1 MSVRTILLNT
11 LLGFF
16 STINF
21 SLNAQDT
28 VLVDEQELLG
38 KLENSNWEVR
48 IAEQEYL
55 SAKADYRQ
63 SNGVFLPQVE
73 LSYTAITTNNPLMAF
88 GSKLNQEVVSMQD
101 FNPALLND
109 PDRIDNFATEVA
121 VNQPLINIDGIYQRR
136 AAKAKMKAI
145 QLKSQ
150 RTLSVMKIELKK
162 AYMMLQLAYRA
173 KDVIDKAVEMA
184 QSGYSMVSDY
194 YEEGMVQKADL
205 LMADLHLKQV
215 QTKKQAV
222 KNQILSASNQ
232 IAYLV
237 GDSSREKLYKPKDE
251 LDSNIATQ
259 IPEVGFNENRDDIQ
273 AMENAAE
280 AYKKM
285 SQASKMSFLPRLN
298 AFGRY
303 QLYDDEPLQADA
315 NGYLVG
321 ARLSWSL
328 FNGYQNA
335 AKSEKAKIEYQK
347 AMHEAEQ
354 YKSKSTSEFVET
366 KNNLQLAIFKVKQ
379 EKLALQQA
387 EEAYQIRKDRFS
399 EGLEKTTD
407 LLQTETQLYQTEL
420 GLLKALFEYHIT
432 KAYLEFLTQ

>member
-1 MSVRTILLNT
+1 MSVKTFLVSCVLT
-11 LLGFF
+11 LGCALC
-16 STINF
+16 STL
-21 SLNAQDT
+21 SAQDT
-28 VLVDEQELLG
+28 VKVNEQELLQ
-38 KLENSNWEVR
+38 KLANSNWEVR

-55 SAKADYRQ
+55 SARADYRQ
-63 SNGVFLPQVE
+63 SNGIFLPQVE
-73 LSYTAITTNNPLMAF
+73 LSYTAMTTNNPLMAF
-88 GSKLNQEVVSMQD
+88 GSKLNQEIVSMQD

-109 PDRIDNFATEVA
+109 PDRIDNFATEIA
-121 VNQPLINIDGIYQRR
+121 VNQPLINVDGIYQRK
-136 AAKAKMKAI
+136 AAKAKMQAM

-150 RTLSVMKIELKK
+150 RTQDGMKIELSK
-162 AYMMLQLAYRA
+162 AYMMLQLAYKA
-173 KDVIDKAVEMA
+173 EGVVDKAVEMA
-184 QSGYSMVSDY
+184 KSGYQMVSDY
-194 YEEGMVQKADL
+194 QAEGMVQKADV
-205 LMADLHLKQV
+205 LMADLHLKQM
-215 QTKKQAV
+215 QTKQQAV

-237 GDSSREKLYKPKDE
+237 GDSSRNKLYLPKDE
-251 LDSNIATQ
+251 LDSNITTQ
-259 IPEVGFNENRDDIQ
+259 LPEVKFTANRDDIQ

-303 QLYDDEPLQADA
+303 QLYDDEPIQADA
-315 NGYLVG
+315 NGYMVG

-347 AMHEAEQ
+347 AQQEAEQ
-354 YKSKSTSEFVET
+354 YKSKSASEFAET
-366 KNNLQLAIFKVKQ
+366 KNNLQLAIYKVKQ

-407 LLQTETQLYQTEL
+407 LLQAETQLYQSKMS
-420 GLLKALFEYHIT
+420 LLKAIFEYHLT
-432 KAYLEFLTQ
+432 HKYLEFLTK